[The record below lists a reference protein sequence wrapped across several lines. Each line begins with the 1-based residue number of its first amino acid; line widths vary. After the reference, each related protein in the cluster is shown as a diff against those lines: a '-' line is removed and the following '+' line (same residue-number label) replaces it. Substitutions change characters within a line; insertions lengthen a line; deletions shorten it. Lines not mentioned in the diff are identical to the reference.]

1 MSDDKF
7 VDESWKD
14 AVANE
19 KSGCGEGCG
28 CGQKEECGQGDEACG
43 EGCGEG
49 CGCGGGNGEIQV
61 NFFTYMT
68 SLGYQAM
75 IFLGEIPNPMSGQT
89 EKNLRQ
95 AKFII
100 DTLVMMKEKTKGNLT
115 DQENA
120 FLEGTLYELQMKFV
134 EILQKGENIIS

>member
-19 KSGCGEGCG
+19 KSGCGDGCG
-28 CGQKEECGQGDEACG
+28 CGQKDECGQGDEACG
-43 EGCGEG
+43 EGCG
-49 CGCGGGNGEIQV
+49 CGGEQEIQV

-75 IFLGEIPNPMSGQT
+75 IFLGEIPNPMTGQQ

-100 DTLVMMKEKTKGNLT
+100 DTLVMMKEKTKGNLNE
-115 DQENA
+115 QENS

-134 EILQKGENIIS
+134 EIAQKDGGSIIS

>member
-1 MSDDKF
+1 MSGDKF

-19 KSGCGEGCG
+19 KGGCDQGCGCSKEGCG
-28 CGQKEECGQGDEACG
+28 D

-49 CGCGGGNGEIQV
+49 CDDGCGDGEIPV

-68 SLGYQAM
+68 SMGYQAM
-75 IFLGEIPNPMSGQT
+75 IFLGEIPHPVTGKS
-89 EKNLRQ
+89 EKNVRQ

-100 DTLVMMKEKTKGNLT
+100 DTLIMLKDKTKGNLNE
-115 DQENA
+115 QEQA
-120 FLEGTLYELQMKFV
+120 FIDGTLYELQMKFV
-134 EILQKGENIIS
+134 EVSGKPEEGSKIIS

>member
-19 KSGCGEGCG
+19 KSGCGDGCG
-28 CGQKEECGQGDEACG
+28 CGQKDECGQSD

-49 CGCGGGNGEIQV
+49 CGCGGENQEIQV

-75 IFLGEIPNPMSGQT
+75 IFLGEIPNPMTGQS

-115 DQENA
+115 EQENS

-134 EILQKGENIIS
+134 EIAQKESGGIIS

>member
-19 KSGCGEGCG
+19 KSGNPADGCG
-28 CGQKEECGQGDEACG
+28 CHGHEAHGDS
-43 EGCGEG
+43 
-49 CGCGGGNGEIQV
+49 CGCSEGEASAEEGPEAEIPV

-68 SLGYQAM
+68 SMGYQAM
-75 IFLGEIPNPMSGQT
+75 IFLGEIPNPMTGKS
-89 EKNLRQ
+89 EKNIRQ

-100 DTLVMMKEKTKGNLT
+100 DTLLMLKEKTKGNLT
-115 DQENA
+115 DQEQA
-120 FLEGTLYELQMKFV
+120 FIDGTAYELQMKFV
-134 EILQKGENIIS
+134 EVAGKEKKIIS